1 MKVLL
6 LKDVKGQ
13 GKAGDVINVSNGYA
27 NNFLLPRKL
36 ATSAE
41 GNALNEANQ
50 KKAAEELR
58 KQKAIAKAKEDQI
71 ALSTATVKIKVKA
84 GQKEGK
90 IFGSVTA
97 KEIAGELKNM
107 GYNIDKK
114 DVLLKE
120 PIKTIGR
127 LMVEVKLYTGIIVR
141 VNVVVEA
148 E

>member
-13 GKAGDVINVSNGYA
+13 GKAGEIINVSNGYA

-41 GNALNEANQ
+41 GDALNEANQ

-71 ALSTATVKIKVKA
+71 SLSTATVHIKVKA

-97 KEIAGELKNM
+97 KEIATELNNM
-107 GYNIDKK
+107 GYNIDKR
-114 DVLLKE
+114 DILLKD
-120 PIKTIGR
+120 PIRSLGR

-141 VNVVVEA
+141 VNIVVEA
-148 E
+148 L

>member
-6 LKDVKGQ
+6 LKDVKDQ

-107 GYNIDKK
+107 GYDIDKK

>member
-6 LKDVKGQ
+6 LQDVKGQ
-13 GKAGDVINVSNGYA
+13 GKAGDIINVSNGYA

-41 GNALNEANQ
+41 GNALNEAMQ
-50 KKAAEELR
+50 KKASEELR
-58 KQKAIAKAKEDQI
+58 KQKAIQKAKEDQI
-71 ALSTATVKIKVKA
+71 SLSTATVRVKVKA

-90 IFGSVTA
+90 IFGSVTS
-97 KEIAGELKNM
+97 KEIATELGNM

-120 PIKTIGR
+120 PIRRVGR
-127 LMVEVKLYTGIIVR
+127 EMVEIKLYTGVIVR
-141 VNVVVEA
+141 VNVVIEA

>member
-13 GKAGDVINVSNGYA
+13 GKAGEIINVSNGYA

-41 GNALNEANQ
+41 GDALNEAKQ

-71 ALSTATVKIKVKA
+71 SLSTETVHIKVKA

-97 KEIAGELKNM
+97 KEIATELNNM
-107 GYNIDKK
+107 GYNIDKR
-114 DVLLKE
+114 DVLLKD
-120 PIKTIGR
+120 PIRSLGR

-148 E
+148 L

>member
-107 GYNIDKK
+107 GYDIDKK

>member
-71 ALSTATVKIKVKA
+71 TLSTATVKIKVKA